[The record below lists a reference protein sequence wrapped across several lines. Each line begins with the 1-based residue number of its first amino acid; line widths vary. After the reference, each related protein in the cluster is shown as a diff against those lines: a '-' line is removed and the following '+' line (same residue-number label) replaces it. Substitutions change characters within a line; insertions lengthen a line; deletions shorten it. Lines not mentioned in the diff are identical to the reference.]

1 MSDAAATNGQ
11 ESADLRPVVRT
22 SGAGN
27 AGLWIFLGALLIG
40 GLFLFQALSARR
52 LEFAEPETRYQS
64 GGGTISSLP
73 PLDVPAQ
80 FAVEQA
86 VAPPLPPATLP
97 PPPSGRAPYFP
108 ERAVTRVVQAPPAQR
123 EAFPGLSPQPPAV
136 FPGAPLPGPSVVYD
150 ASIGSRVSAAP
161 GPAAPASAAA
171 DERVLATRLANPSV
185 TVPKG
190 TIIPAVLE
198 SALDST
204 RAGQVRAVVS
214 RDVMG
219 FDGSKVLIPRGSR
232 LYGEYASDLNY
243 GQNRA
248 LVRWT
253 RLLRPDGAM
262 INLDSPAADPL
273 GRAGVKGKVNSHF
286 WARFGSAILQT
297 VLDIGAGVATRKV
310 DDALVVA
317 LPGSTQ
323 NLSKVATEG
332 QSQVVPTLTIKQGTS
347 LSVFVAKDLDFS
359 PVEQ

>member
-1 MSDAAATNGQ
+1 A
-11 ESADLRPVVRT
+11 
-22 SGAGN
+22 
-27 AGLWIFLGALLIG
+27 
-40 GLFLFQALSARR
+40 
-52 LEFAEPETRYQS
+52 
-64 GGGTISSLP
+64 
-73 PLDVPAQ
+73 PLVPA
-80 FAVEQA
+80 
-86 VAPPLPPATLP
+86 PLARPPA
-97 PPPSGRAPYFP
+97 FP
-108 ERAVTRVVQAPPAQR
+108 ERAITRIPRAAIEQQPAPFA
-123 EAFPGLSPQPPAV
+123 GPQPAPVMLPAV
-136 FPGAPLPGPSVVYD
+136 PLLPRPSVVYD
-150 ASIGSRVSAAP
+150 ASVGGGPSA
-161 GPAAPASAAA
+161 GAAAGGQAAAGGAA

-190 TIIPAVLE
+190 TVIPAVLE

-204 RAGQVRAVVS
+204 RAGQVRAIVS

-273 GRAGVKGKVNSHF
+273 GRAGIRGKVNSHF

-297 VLDIGAGVATRKV
+297 VLDIGGNVATRKV

-323 NLSKVATEG
+323 NLSRVATEG
-332 QSQVVPTLTIKQGTS
+332 QSQVVPTLTVKQGT
-347 LSVFVAKDLDFS
+347 
-359 PVEQ
+359 